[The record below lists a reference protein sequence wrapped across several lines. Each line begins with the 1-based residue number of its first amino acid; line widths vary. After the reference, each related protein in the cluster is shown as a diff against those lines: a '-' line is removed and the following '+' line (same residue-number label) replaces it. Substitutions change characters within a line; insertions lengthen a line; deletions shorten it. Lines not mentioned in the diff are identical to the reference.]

1 MPGGKLARILVP
13 IDASEGAGRAAAFAV
28 TLAEITGAAVDVLHV
43 TYFDKDTDAKEESWL
58 PDSIT
63 GSMDDEAQAALKMAE
78 KYIPA
83 DFYINICSIR

>member
-28 TLAEITGAAVDVLHV
+28 NLAEITGADVDVLHV

-58 PDSIT
+58 PDSIA
-63 GSMDDEAQAALKMAE
+63 GSMDDEA
-78 KYIPA
+78 
-83 DFYINICSIR
+83 